1 MLTNAMVTIVKG
13 STIEFL
19 NIPEKEYLSKYE
31 SINKECAKKCIQD
44 YFDGKNIDINS
55 KVIDV
60 KLEPEIHNVKITLD
74 RRNGE

>member
-19 NIPEKEYLSKYE
+19 NIPEKEYLSKYK
-31 SINKECAKKCIQD
+31 SISNECAQKCIQD

-74 RRNGE
+74 RKKGE